1 MNLKTLCLM
10 QKHREI
16 EEGSFHDKRI
26 SEFFFIKQP
35 IQRMKLVYPT
45 FAVCLS
51 ILLNTAHINA
61 QPDSSPYFALLPF
74 IAFAPYMSV
83 LASYPRYPN
92 WLVYILSTFMFSA
105 IGLSIAS
112 HFSLGRVYGLSIGLL
127 QGFIIPLLLFVPYR
141 GDRGIV
147 WVITVVATWT
157 AIEYLVAQTYGIAVT
172 LPIQLYRMPL
182 LLQPISVVGAP
193 ALDGLLMASNALLG
207 LLLSEKRC
215 STLTS
220 RKSRLIVLWTSM
232 VSVWVFWS
240 VYLWEELQSSEASY
254 AKVSTISP
262 GRRFNGD
269 PSDLLN
275 MTQNSVNAG
284 AQFVVWPEVYIQP
297 DAVGMSCIDYVER
310 SISPHLSSIDAYVV
324 VGCEE
329 VLQGDCESGNIAVTL
344 GPGGKVI
351 GSYGKQ
357 HPVFMIGERSCA
369 RNGYPNYPIQISGP
383 TKNAFAGMSFS
394 TLICYDMDFED
405 SSSIVA
411 DMGASLILNPSE
423 DWSAARGHFAASVF
437 RAVENRVAVAKAD
450 WGWDS
455 AIIQPNGVISA
466 MYDSKTIHRET
477 LFAQVP
483 IYPQKSTFNRLR
495 NNAFAWTC
503 GSFGLIML
511 LINFRRAWN
520 APALSQSD
528 VEAPLL

>member
-1 MNLKTLCLM
+1 MT
-10 QKHREI
+10 
-16 EEGSFHDKRI
+16 
-26 SEFFFIKQP
+26 
-35 IQRMKLVYPT
+35 
-45 FAVCLS
+45 
-51 ILLNTAHINA
+51 HINA
-61 QPDSSPYFALLPF
+61 QPDSSSYFALLPF
-74 IAFAPYMSV
+74 IAFAPYVSV
-83 LASYPRYPN
+83 LSSNPRYPN
-92 WLVYILSTFMFSA
+92 WLVFILSTFMFCG
-105 IGLSIAS
+105 IGISIAS
-112 HFSLGRVYGLSIGLL
+112 HFSLGLVNGLL
-127 QGFIIPLLLFVPYR
+127 IGFLQGSVIPLLLFVPYK

-147 WVITVVATWT
+147 WVIIVVATWT
-157 AIEYLVAQTYGIAVT
+157 AIDYLVAQTYGIAVT

-220 RKSRLIVLWTSM
+220 RKSRLIVLWTAL
-232 VSVWVFWS
+232 VSVWAFWS
-240 VYLWEELQSSEASY
+240 VYLWEELESSEASY
-254 AKVSTISP
+254 ANVSTISP

-297 DAVGMSCIDYVER
+297 DDVGMSCIDYVER

-344 GPGGKVI
+344 GPGGKVL
-351 GSYGKQ
+351 GFYGKQ
-357 HPVFMIGERSCA
+357 HPVFMIGESSCV
-369 RNGYPNYPIQISGP
+369 RNGYPNYPIKISGA

-423 DWSAARGHFAASVF
+423 DWSSARGHFAASVF

-455 AIIQPNGVISA
+455 AIIQPSGVISA
-466 MYDSKTIHRET
+466 MFDSKTIHRET

-483 IYPQKSTFNRLR
+483 IYPQKNTFNRMR

-503 GSFGLIML
+503 GSFALIML
-511 LINFRRAWN
+511 LINLRRTRN
-520 APALSQSD
+520 GPANSQSD
-528 VEAPLL
+528 VEASLL